1 MADAMQGIMSLPNE
15 MDTPGGKQ
23 DLLTPENQAVFD
35 QLRQNFT
42 PEQINEELLT
52 AGEEVDPQA
61 VMEFK
66 SMLRDMQLP
75 SEMIDAL
82 GQIVDMALA
91 EPDKYPELRAEL
103 IKEGVPEDI
112 LPPEF
117 DASYFG
123 AMNMALDQ
131 ISAAAGPTPQGFAMG
146 GSVGRMNPIASG
158 IASLGRNGDTMLAHI
173 TPSEAR
179 MLRRNGGSGTMNPRT
194 GLPEFFINKLVKS
207 VGKVFKSAAKA
218 VTGAVKSVVG
228 AAKSFAK
235 STVGKVVIAAALG
248 FVLGPA
254 AAAYLG
260 VSSAAGVAA
269 IGGFI
274 GGAGSTL
281 LAGGNIK
288 DALRSGAMSAVLAGG
303 FTGVSQGFSTPY
315 AGPTTVS
322 GQLKSLGKA
331 FSGAPASS
339 ADEVVAGTADE
350 VAAGAKIPPQSG
362 TYPNADGTSTLTKF
376 NPDGSELSS
385 IKIGPDGTA
394 VDPLGDLISS
404 QQKNIISSTG
414 DDQVTALRNASFDR
428 ANAASAPV
436 STPASAT
443 RTISDYQIKYDAS
456 GNAISPKSYGLTGS
470 ELQAKIG
477 NLPKVYET
485 PDIRT
490 IADYQMPSTPSAGD
504 LIKQGK
510 YGEAASSVYKST
522 SDSLGSAYD
531 TAVDAAKSTYQGGKD
546 IYKEY
551 FSPANLKKQG
561 IDDAIKLVQ
570 DKFPGMTAEQIAK
583 APPGSF
589 VHTMFNEALPS
600 TLSTYAPLAL
610 AGTAAA
616 YGLGAFEGQPAE
628 KPEPPTLGSDVFAA
642 NPQDYLVPPGGVNT
656 RYYGDIQGAQ
666 YGPQKMKTGGIADLP
681 TKFPRKNGPIN
692 GPGTGTSDDIP
703 AMLSDGEFVFTAKAV
718 RNIGGGSRRLGAKRM
733 YTMMKALEKRSA

>member
-1 MADAMQGIMSLPNE
+1 MADAMQGIMSLPTE

-23 DLLTPENQAVFD
+23 DFLTPENQAVFD

-42 PEQINEELLT
+42 PEQINQELLT

-75 SEMIDAL
+75 VEIIDAL

-117 DASYFG
+117 DAAYFG

-194 GLPEFFINKLVKS
+194 GLPEFFINKLVKKA
-207 VGKVFKSAAKA
+207 GQAFKSVTKA

-274 GGAGSTL
+274 GGAGSTM

-322 GQLKSLGKA
+322 GQLKSLGNAFSSAPASAADDVAALGSNQSSVVGPGDSQIDDFLASKGLANKTADIGLATPEYTPANAVLQNADDVYAKGLATPREPLLTPAESIAKA
-331 FSGAPASS
+331 QGPLSNADVIAKAQARMTPSSVTDAGQGFINKTAAYDLAGTSSGAPVNYSLS
-339 ADEVVAGTADE
+339 GGPVG
-350 VAAGAKIPPQSG
+350 GA
-362 TYPNADGTSTLTKF
+362 NTSTSFVDK
-376 NPDGSELSS
+376 
-385 IKIGPDGTA
+385 IK
-394 VDPLGDLISS
+394 
-404 QQKNIISSTG
+404 N
-414 DDQVTALRNASFDR
+414 F
-428 ANAASAPV
+428 
-436 STPASAT
+436 
-443 RTISDYQIKYDAS
+443 
-456 GNAISPKSYGLTGS
+456 GN
-470 ELQAKIG
+470 
-477 NLPKVYET
+477 
-485 PDIRT
+485 R
-490 IADYQMPSTPSAGD
+490 
-504 LIKQGK
+504 
-510 YGEAASSVYKST
+510 
-522 SDSLGSAYD
+522 AYD
-531 TAVDAAKSTYQGGKD
+531 TAADAAKSTYQGGKD
-546 IYKEY
+546 LYKDY
-551 FSPANLKKQG
+551 LSPAGYQSRG
-561 IDDAIKLVQ
+561 AADAVLEVQ
-570 DKFPGMTAEQIAK
+570 NQFPGTTVDQIRTAHQDSILGQAYR
-583 APPGSF
+583 
-589 VHTMFNEALPS
+589 NALPS
-600 TLSTYAPLAL
+600 TVSTYVPLAA

-628 KPEPPTLGSDVFAA
+628 KPEPPELGSDRFAA
-642 NPQDYLVPPGGVNT
+642 NPQDYLVPPGGVAT
-656 RYYGDIQGAQ
+656 QYYGGVQGAQ
-666 YGPQKMKTGGIADLP
+666 YGAQRMKAGGIADLP

>member
-117 DASYFG
+117 DADYFG

-179 MLRRNGGSGTMNPRT
+179 MLRRNGGSGTVNPRT

-274 GGAGSTL
+274 GGAGSTI

-331 FSGAPASS
+331 FSGAPA
-339 ADEVVAGTADE
+339 AAGTADE
-350 VAAGAKIPPQSG
+350 VAAAASTADEVAAGANIPPQSG
-362 TYPNADGTSTLTKF
+362 TYPNADGTFTVTKF
-376 NPDGSELSS
+376 NPDGSELSRNVVGYP
-385 IKIGPDGTA
+385 KGDFIGDVATGNAGQAKMDAVTRGIYERAGT
-394 VDPLGDLISS
+394 VPSS
-404 QQKNIISSTG
+404 
-414 DDQVTALRNASFDR
+414 V
-428 ANAASAPV
+428 
-436 STPASAT
+436 PASAT
-443 RTISDYQIKYDAS
+443 SAQDSVLATITKQSPTSPVPSGAPSDFYS
-456 GNAISPKSYGLTGS
+456 LTGRG
-470 ELQAKIG
+470 AK
-477 NLPKVYET
+477 LPGVGAVSKDYLNYPTGATTGGSSSTASIYDKVAGKVSDAVQGTKNIYKDYLSPAGYQSRGSAEAILEVQKQFPGIT
-485 PDIRT
+485 PEQIR
-490 IADYQMPSTPSAGD
+490 
-504 LIKQGK
+504 
-510 YGEAASSVYKST
+510 AAAP
-522 SDSLGSAYD
+522 DSLVREVYR
-531 TAVDAAKSTYQGGKD
+531 
-546 IYKEY
+546 
-551 FSPANLKKQG
+551 N
-561 IDDAIKLVQ
+561 
-570 DKFPGMTAEQIAK
+570 
-583 APPGSF
+583 
-589 VHTMFNEALPS
+589 ALPS
-600 TLSTYAPLAL
+600 TVSTYVPLAL

-628 KPEPPTLGSDVFAA
+628 KPEPPELGSDRFAA
-642 NPQDYLVPPGGVNT
+642 NPQDYLVPPGGVAT
-656 RYYGDIQGAQ
+656 QYYGGVQGAQ
-666 YGPQKMKTGGIADLP
+666 YGAQRMKTGGIADLP